1 MKTKKLKSKERI
13 KKMGETEK
21 KENAHDT
28 LEIIKKI
35 LDYNENA
42 QKFVQLPSKVD
53 KGKTEPKTEESIAE
67 KTTLRKGIVAEIEKE
82 EKNINNELFKNYF
95 TNYQSPSGMYKKIR
109 KTEGKKN
116 EEKVYSIKEVLNKM
130 KKKRLKGCLRIKNL

>member
-1 MKTKKLKSKERI
+1 MDEI
-13 KKMGETEK
+13 EEA
-21 KENAHDT
+21 NDDDT
-28 LEIIKKI
+28 LEIIKKV
-35 LDYNENA
+35 LDYTENA
-42 QKFVQLPSKVD
+42 KKFVQIASKVD

>member
-1 MKTKKLKSKERI
+1 MKQK
-13 KKMGETEK
+13 K

-82 EKNINNELFKNYF
+82 GKNINNELFKNYF
-95 TNYQSPSGMYKKIR
+95 TNYHSPSGMYKKLC

-116 EEKVYSIKEVLNKM
+116 EDQVYSIKEVLNKM
-130 KKKRLKGCLRIKNL
+130 KKKKKKRLKGCLRIKNL

>member
-1 MKTKKLKSKERI
+1 
-13 KKMGETEK
+13 MGETEK

-82 EKNINNELFKNYF
+82 
-95 TNYQSPSGMYKKIR
+95 G
-109 KTEGKKN
+109 KT
-116 EEKVYSIKEVLNKM
+116 
-130 KKKRLKGCLRIKNL
+130 